1 LDKFAA
7 RATREVLDAHRDV
20 LGDIP
25 PAAVEWIRQ
34 PLATRFDGFA
44 NGRGATLIE
53 RARMN
58 VAPDG
63 ARELV
68 DRAALRAKR
77 DLEITIQPI
86 EVLRTTSA
94 TFGHGGLKGH
104 FPHRG
109 PEPNVDHARASYTPA
124 RMRLNLAAPVA
135 ALVVLT
141 AGAAAAQPVPA
152 PSSSVPLIGANDNRR
167 AAGERSG
174 NALRMR
180 LVVESGR
187 WQPEGSDG
195 RTFLVQAFREEGR
208 ELTSP
213 GPLVRVPAGTEIVV
227 SVRNNLH
234 DSVSIFGFVTR
245 PAVGPPTSL
254 DVAPGETR
262 ETRFLAGVPGTY
274 HYWAT
279 TTGRPLAQRG
289 DIDSQL
295 NGAFVVDPPGAVP
308 EDRILVVSLWR
319 KPGSVPGSVDI
330 GAING
335 RSWPLTEPLDYR
347 VGDVARWRVVNLSL
361 DPHAMHLHGMFFRVL
376 ANGDGLRDHPH
387 PSGDRPF
394 VVTEH
399 MAVGETTEME
409 WTPERAGNWLFHC
422 HMVSHM
428 APDTESPRHGQH
440 VHDADASAGMAGLVV
455 GIRVAGATRPAVA
468 SAAPPRRFAL
478 KLREEAGRYGDRP
491 GFRIDVDGI
500 EATRLSSGPV
510 PGPVLTLV
518 RGEPVEV
525 DLINEMTAATAIH
538 WHGIELDSYFDGVP
552 GWGGT
557 AGSRTP
563 PIAAG
568 QQFTAK
574 FTPPRAGT
582 YIYHTHWHD
591 EAQLSG
597 GLYGALIVL
606 EPGERYDPATDHI
619 FIAAY
624 DGPTVPGR
632 REPIVINGR
641 SASVP
646 ALAPGPTP
654 TALRANAPNRVRLIN
669 ITPASFG
676 LTFVLTD
683 GFAPVQWKPLAKDGA
698 DLPQHQRRSREAR
711 QLVTVGETYDF
722 EIQPTVDKP
731 LWLEL
736 RRGNGEWVAQI
747 LLVTRSDR

>member
-1 LDKFAA
+1 MFVRTTDLTDRTAPPRALYSRAMRLDLAA
-7 RATREVLDAHRDV
+7 S
-20 LGDIP
+20 
-25 PAAVEWIRQ
+25 AAV
-34 PLATRFDGFA
+34 
-44 NGRGATLIE
+44 
-53 RARMN
+53 
-58 VAPDG
+58 
-63 ARELV
+63 
-68 DRAALRAKR
+68 
-77 DLEITIQPI
+77 
-86 EVLRTTSA
+86 
-94 TFGHGGLKGH
+94 
-104 FPHRG
+104 
-109 PEPNVDHARASYTPA
+109 
-124 RMRLNLAAPVA
+124 
-135 ALVVLT
+135 LVVLT
-141 AGAAAAQPVPA
+141 GGTALAQAVPA
-152 PSSSVPLIGANDNRR
+152 TSSSVPLIAANDNRR
-167 AAGERSG
+167 PAGEPSG
-174 NALRMR
+174 NTLRLR
-180 LVVESGR
+180 LVVETGR
-187 WQPEGSDG
+187 WQPEGADG

-213 GPLVRVPAGTEIVV
+213 GPLVRVAAGTEIVV
-227 SVRNNLH
+227 SVRNNLRESI
-234 DSVSIFGFVTR
+234 SVFGFVTR

-254 DVAPGETR
+254 DVAPGESR
-262 ETRFLAGVPGTY
+262 ETRFMAGVPGTY

-279 TTGRPLAQRG
+279 TTNRPLVARG

-335 RSWPLTEPLDYR
+335 LSWPLTERFDYR
-347 VGDVARWRVVNLSL
+347 VGDVAKWRVVNLSL
-361 DPHAMHLHGMFFRVL
+361 DAHAMHLHGMFFRVL
-376 ANGDGLRDHPH
+376 ASGDGLRDHPY
-387 PSGDRPF
+387 PVEDRPF

-399 MAVGETTEME
+399 MAVGETYDME

-428 APDTESPRHGQH
+428 APDTESPKRGQH
-440 VHDADASAGMAGLVV
+440 LHDVDASAGMAGLVS
-455 GIRVAGATRPAVA
+455 GIRVSGALSSTVA
-468 SAAPPRRFAL
+468 STVTPRRFAL
-478 KLREEAGRYGDRP
+478 RMREEAGRYHDRP
-491 GFRIDVDGI
+491 GYRIDVEGI
-500 EATRLSSGPV
+500 ESSRLSPGPT

-525 DLINEMTAATAIH
+525 DLINEMTSATAIH

-557 AGSRTP
+557 AGSITP

-568 QQFTAK
+568 QRFTAK

-606 EPGERYDPATDHI
+606 EPGERHDPTTDHI

-624 DGPTVPGR
+624 EGPAVAGR

-646 ALAPGPTP
+646 ALPPGPMP
-654 TALRANAPNRVRLIN
+654 TALRANAPNRLRLIN
-669 ITPASFG
+669 ITPASFA

-683 GFAPVQWKPLAKDGA
+683 GFTPVHWTPLAKDGA
-698 DLPQHQRRSREAR
+698 DLPQSQRRSREAR

-722 EIQPTVDKP
+722 EIQPTLDKP

-736 RRGNGEWVAQI
+736 RRGNGEWVAQV
-747 LLVTRSDR
+747 LLVARADR

>member
-1 LDKFAA
+1 MA
-7 RATREVLDAHRDV
+7 
-20 LGDIP
+20 G
-25 PAAVEWIRQ
+25 
-34 PLATRFDGFA
+34 
-44 NGRGATLIE
+44 
-53 RARMN
+53 
-58 VAPDG
+58 
-63 ARELV
+63 
-68 DRAALRAKR
+68 
-77 DLEITIQPI
+77 
-86 EVLRTTSA
+86 SA
-94 TFGHGGLKGH
+94 
-104 FPHRG
+104 
-109 PEPNVDHARASYTPA
+109 S
-124 RMRLNLAAPVA
+124 
-135 ALVVLT
+135 
-141 AGAAAAQPVPA
+141 AQVPA
-152 PSSSVPLIGANDNRR
+152 PSSSASLIAANDNRR

-174 NALRMR
+174 NTLRLR
-180 LVVESGR
+180 LVVDTGR
-187 WQPEGSDG
+187 WQPEGPDG
-195 RTFLVQAFREEGR
+195 RTLSVQAFREEAG

-213 GPLVRVPAGTEIVV
+213 GPLVRVPAGTQIIV

-234 DSVSIFGFVTR
+234 ESVSVFGFVAR
-245 PAVGPPTSL
+245 PAAGPLTSL
-254 DVAPGETR
+254 DVSPGEIR
-262 ETRFLAGVPGTY
+262 ETRFVAGAPGTY

-279 TTGRPLAQRG
+279 SPGRPLVQRG

-295 NGAFVVDPPGAVP
+295 NGAIIVDPPGAVP

-335 RSWPLTEPLDYR
+335 RSWPLTERFDYR
-347 VGDVARWRVVNLSL
+347 QGEVVRWRVLNLSL

-376 ANGDGLRDHPH
+376 ASGDGLRDHRH
-387 PSGDRPF
+387 LTEDRPF

-399 MAVGETTEME
+399 MAVGETIEMQ

-440 VHDADASAGMAGLVV
+440 LHDADVSAGMAGIVV
-455 GIRVAGATRPAVA
+455 GIRVAAAARPT
-468 SAAPPRRFAL
+468 AAPAATPRRFAL
-478 KLREEAGRYGDRP
+478 RLREEAGRYGDRP
-491 GFRIDVDGI
+491 GFRIDAEGI
-500 EATRLSSGPV
+500 DVTRLSSGPT

-518 RGEPVEV
+518 RGQPVEV

-557 AGSRTP
+557 AGSTTP

-568 QQFTAK
+568 QRFTAK

-606 EPGERYDPATDHI
+606 QPGERFNPAADHI

-624 DGPTVPGR
+624 EGPAGPGR

-641 SASVP
+641 GASVP
-646 ALAPGPTP
+646 ALAPGPAP
-654 TALRANAPNRVRLIN
+654 IALRADAPNRLRLIN

-683 GFAPVQWKPLAKDGA
+683 GFAPVQWIPLAKDGA
-698 DLPQHQRRSREAR
+698 DLPQRQRRHREAR

-736 RRGNGEWVAQI
+736 RRGNGEWVAQV
-747 LLVTRSDR
+747 LLVARSDR